1 MGKNKLLHINDP
13 KGTVSQIKTKIGKIK
28 AVLEW
33 DPNYAS
39 RMSNALQQVQVEL
52 DNEIIKLL
60 SPYVPL
66 RTGVLEKSAEIATD
80 IGSGEIIHA
89 TPYASYQYYATSDT
103 RKGDDPLRGGH
114 WGDRM
119 KADKLPQ
126 IENFVRK
133 QVKAHVDNR

>member
-1 MGKNKLLHINDP
+1 MGENKLLRIDGP
-13 KGTVSQIKTKIGKIK
+13 RGAVTQIKTKNGKIK

-33 DPNYAS
+33 DPNYAP
-39 RMSNALQQVQVEL
+39 RMSNALQQVQAEL
-52 DNEIIKLL
+52 DQEVLRLI
-60 SPYVPL
+60 SPYVPFQ
-66 RTGVLEKSAEIATD
+66 TGTLEKSGLISTD

-89 TPYASYQYYATSDT
+89 TPYAGVQYYETSDT
-103 RKGDDPLRGGH
+103 REYDPRRGGH

-133 QVKAHVDNR
+133 RVKAHVDNR

>member
-1 MGKNKLLHINDP
+1 M
-13 KGTVSQIKTKIGKIK
+13 Q
-28 AVLEW
+28 
-33 DPNYAS
+33 
-39 RMSNALQQVQVEL
+39 RVQAEL

-89 TPYASYQYYATSDT
+89 TPYAGVQYYETSDT
-103 RKGDDPLRGGH
+103 REYDPLRGGH

-133 QVKAHVDNR
+133 RVKAHVDNR

>member
-66 RTGVLEKSAEIATD
+66 RTGVLEKSGLIATD
-80 IGSGEIIHA
+80 VGSGEIIHA
-89 TPYASYQYYATSDT
+89 TPYAEVQYYETSDT
-103 RKGDDPLRGGH
+103 REYNPLRGGH

-133 QVKAHVDNR
+133 RVKAHADNS

>member
-1 MGKNKLLHINDP
+1 MGGNKLLRIDGP
-13 KGTVSQIKTKIGKIK
+13 RGTVTQIKTKNGKIK

-39 RMSNALQQVQVEL
+39 HMSNALQQVQAEL
-52 DNEIIKLL
+52 DQEVLRL
-60 SPYVPL
+60 MAPYVPF
-66 RTGVLEKSAEIATD
+66 RTGVLEKSAQIATD
-80 IGSGEIIHA
+80 LGSGDIVHA
-89 TPYASYQYYATSDT
+89 TPYAGVQYYETSDT
-103 RKGDDPLRGGH
+103 REYDPRRGGH

-133 QVKAHVDNR
+133 RVKAHVDNR